1 MGPFGLP
8 LFLFFF
14 FLSTGCAQLPI
25 ALPVGP
31 IKIPLGVGPFP
42 SLLPNICSLPPVSG
56 SCLALLERWY
66 YNSEL
71 RQCLKFDYGGCGG
84 NLNNF
89 VTQEGCERACSPSVP
104 VRPASCPPRSAFPDK
119 TCTQFCSSDDSCPG
133 AQRCCE
139 AGCGRQCH
147 LPAGAIRGYCP
158 RRNPLGH
165 HPLLCLTSC
174 HRDVDCALTFP
185 GRKCCRYGC
194 HASCVPPVEE
204 HPGSCPKMP
213 VLQTFV
219 PCNHTCTDDRQCPL
233 EEKCC
238 YDGCGLSCLPP
249 ERHSRCQLPAEPGPC
264 QALQPRYFYSPKHGR
279 CRVFFYG
286 GCQGNANNFRSRS
299 ECHRVCGRSQPGKP
313 DPIFN

>member
-31 IKIPLGVGPFP
+31 IKIPL
-42 SLLPNICSLPPVSG
+42 
-56 SCLALLERWY
+56 
-66 YNSEL
+66 EL

-147 LPAGAIRGYCP
+147 LPAGAATGTWTALSP
-158 RRNPLGH
+158 SLGGSAVGTAAM
-165 HPLLCLTSC
+165 HPVC
-174 HRDVDCALTFP
+174 HLW
-185 GRKCCRYGC
+185 K
-194 HASCVPPVEE
+194 

-299 ECHRVCGRSQPGKP
+299 ECHRVCGRSQP